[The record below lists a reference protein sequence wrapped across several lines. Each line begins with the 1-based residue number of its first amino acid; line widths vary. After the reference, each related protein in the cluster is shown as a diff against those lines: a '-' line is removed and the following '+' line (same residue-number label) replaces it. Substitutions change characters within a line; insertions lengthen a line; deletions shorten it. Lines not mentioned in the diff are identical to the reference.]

1 MEKSRSISKESYE
14 IVEGEGSEYGLKEI
28 WASGTILDGNSSGR
42 FLEIILQEEVVMTD
56 WGSCT
61 KYME

>member
-1 MEKSRSISKESYE
+1 MVIRQ
-14 IVEGEGSEYGLKEI
+14 EG
-28 WASGTILDGNSSGR
+28 